1 MTIKTIL
8 VPVRGDGKG
17 ERAIDHALAI
27 ASRFNAHVEIL
38 HSHPRPEDLI
48 PFATLSMASMRRQ
61 LTASAAKA
69 AEVEGS
75 RVRKLFEKYLK
86 SKKVPIVD
94 KPSRRSVSAS
104 WHEAQGKQ
112 SSNIALYGRLADL
125 IVVPQPDGNAGHNTF
140 EAALMETSKPVL
152 MAPQKSV
159 KTIGRH
165 VAVGWNGAAEAA
177 NALSSGLPIL
187 AAADK
192 VTVFSAPVSTESRLG
207 VDAAIEY
214 LRRHGIK
221 ADAQTIKVKAT
232 QVGDA
237 LLGNA
242 RKVRADVLLMGA
254 FGQSRGRE
262 LVFGG
267 VTQYIID
274 TAEMPVIFVH

>member
-17 ERAIDHALAI
+17 EKVLDHALAV
-27 ASRFNAHVEIL
+27 ARRFKAHIEVL
-38 HSHPRPEDLI
+38 HSHPKPEDLI

-69 AEVEGS
+69 AEVEGA

-86 SKKVPIVD
+86 TKKVPIVD
-94 KPSRRSVSAS
+94 KPTGKGVSAS
-104 WHEAQGKQ
+104 WRELLGSQ
-112 SSNIALYGRLADL
+112 SLNVSLYGKLADL
-125 IVVPQPDGNAGHNTF
+125 IVVPQPDGNIGINTF
-140 EAALMETSKPVL
+140 EAALLETGKPVL
-152 MAPQKSV
+152 MAPPTPV

-165 VAVGWNGAAEAA
+165 VAVGWNGATEAA
-177 NALSSGLPIL
+177 KALAAALPIL
-187 AAADK
+187 RTADK
-192 VTVFSAPVSTESRLG
+192 VTVFSAPVSTETRLD
-207 VDAAIEY
+207 VDAALEF

-221 ADAQTIKVKAT
+221 AVAKTMNVKAT

-237 LLGNA
+237 LLDGA
-242 RKVRADVLLMGA
+242 GKAGADVLLMGA

-267 VTQYIID
+267 VTQHIID
-274 TAEMPVIFVH
+274 TATMPVVLVH

>member
-17 ERAIDHALAI
+17 ERALDHALAV
-27 ASRFNAHVEIL
+27 ARRFDAHVEVL
-38 HSHPRPEDLI
+38 LSHPKPEELV
-48 PFATLSMASMRRQ
+48 PFATLSMASIRRQ
-61 LTASAAKA
+61 LTASAARA
-69 AEVEGS
+69 AEVEGA

-86 SKKVPIVD
+86 SKKVPIVA
-94 KPSRRSVSAS
+94 KPSRRGVTAS
-104 WHEAQGKQ
+104 WHEAVGKQ

-125 IVVPQPDGNAGHNTF
+125 IVVPQPEGNVGHNTF
-140 EAALMETSKPVL
+140 EAALMETGKPVL
-152 MAPQKSV
+152 MAPQARV

-177 NALSSGLPIL
+177 KALAAALPML
-187 AAADK
+187 AAADE
-192 VTVFSAPVSTESRLG
+192 VTVFSARVTTETRLD

-214 LRRHGIK
+214 LRRHRVK
-221 ADAQTIKVKAT
+221 AAAKAMNVKAT

-237 LLGNA
+237 LLGGA
-242 RKVRADVLLMGA
+242 RRAGADVLLMGA

-274 TAEMPVIFVH
+274 TAKMPVIFVH